1 MFKQTKGEKMD
12 TTKWKSV
19 LVPKEIY
26 EDIRTEARNE
36 GRKIGTQLRLIFES
50 YKKQELKKG

>member
-1 MFKQTKGEKMD
+1 MD

-26 EDIRTEARNE
+26 EDIRTEARTE

-50 YKKQELKKG
+50 YKKQELKKD